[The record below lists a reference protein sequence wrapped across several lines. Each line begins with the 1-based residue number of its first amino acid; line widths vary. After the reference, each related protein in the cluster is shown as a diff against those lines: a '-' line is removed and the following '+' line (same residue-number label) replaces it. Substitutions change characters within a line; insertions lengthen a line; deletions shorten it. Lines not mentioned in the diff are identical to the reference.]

1 MIRLAEP
8 RDAEAIHAIY
18 APVVRDTAISFEW
31 AVPTVD
37 EMAAR
42 LEAVRSSG
50 YPWLVVERV
59 GAVAGYAY
67 ASAFRTRRAYDWS
80 AEVSVYVD
88 PTHHGV
94 GFGRWLYGSLLE
106 ILELQGYRS
115 AYGVATAPNPSSE
128 ALHRS
133 MGFEQVGYLPRV
145 GYKFERWHDVI
156 YWHLALGPE
165 EGVPD
170 AIRPL
175 AEVMAAA
182 TLLRESGPEPPSRG
196 T

>member
-37 EMAAR
+37 DMAGR
-42 LEAVRSSG
+42 LEAVTSSG
-50 YPWLVVERV
+50 YPWLVVERDGV
-59 GAVAGYAY
+59 VAGYAY
-67 ASAFRTRRAYDWS
+67 ASAFRTRKAYDWS
-80 AEVSVYVD
+80 TEVSVYVD
-88 PTHHGV
+88 PAQQGV
-94 GFGRWLYGSLLE
+94 GLGRGIYGCLLQ

-128 ALHRS
+128 GLHRS

-156 YWHLALGPE
+156 YWRIALGLS
-165 EGVPD
+165 EGAPA

-175 AEVMAAA
+175 AEVESAA
-182 TLLRESGPEPPSRG
+182 TLLR
-196 T
+196 